1 MGYFRFFSQTGL
13 FLPCTLPYELKKYFS
28 TKNPLNY
35 YLLKVTKFRG
45 DSAKNENPRTNKL
58 KRVGGANPPPPFCLR
73 LKGL

>member
-1 MGYFRFFSQTGL
+1 
-13 FLPCTLPYELKKYFS
+13 LPCTLPYELKKYFS

-45 DSAKNENPRTNKL
+45 DSAKNESKQTKEG
-58 KRVGGANPPPPFCLR
+58 GGANPPPPFCLR